1 MKDTTLVEAICLS
14 KFFPIRSG
22 FRLPFSPKSA
32 NFVKAVDDVSLKVS
46 EGETL
51 AVVGES
57 GCGKTTLARTIML
70 LLRPTSG
77 AVKFE
82 GQDIT
87 NLKGKSLQMLKR
99 NMQIVF
105 QDPQA
110 SLDPRYKVQD
120 SVSEPLKT
128 LTDMSR
134 EEYEKRTTE
143 TLEAVGLGKEFMDR
157 FPRQLSGGQQQRVSI
172 ARAISLH
179 PKLVVLDEPTSAL
192 DVSIQAQL
200 LNLLLRLQK
209 DFNLSYMLI
218 THNIAVAQYLGD
230 RMAVMYCGKI
240 VEMGGIKDTIK
251 EPLHPYSKTLISS
264 APTPNPWERNILNVE
279 VVGEVP
285 SAINPPS
292 GCRFHPRCPHS
303 REICSSKHP
312 DLVEIKKGHF
322 AACWLTTGKI

>member
-1 MKDTTLVEAICLS
+1 MKDSNLVEAISLS
-14 KFFPIRSG
+14 KYFPIRGG
-22 FRLPFSPKSA
+22 FRLPFLSKSTD
-32 NFVKAVDDVSLKVS
+32 FIKAVDDVSINVS

-77 AVKFE
+77 VVRFE

-87 NLKGKSLQMLKR
+87 NLKGRSLQRLKR

-110 SLDPRYKVQD
+110 SLDPRYKVRD

-128 LTDMSR
+128 LTEMSR
-134 EEYEKRTTE
+134 EEYEKRAAE
-143 TLEAVGLGKEFMDR
+143 TLEAVGLSREFMDR

-200 LNLLLRLQK
+200 LNLLLQLQK
-209 DFNLSYMLI
+209 DFSLSYMLI

-240 VEMGGIKDTIK
+240 VELGGIREVIN
-251 EPLHPYSKTLISS
+251 EPLHPYSQSLISS
-264 APTPNPWERNILNVE
+264 APVPNPWERNILNIE
-279 VVGEVP
+279 IVGEVP

-292 GCRFHPRCPHS
+292 GCRFHPRCPYA
-303 REICSSKHP
+303 RKICSSKHP
-312 DLVEIKKGHF
+312 DLEEIKKGHF
-322 AACWLTTGKI
+322 TACWFTAEKI

>member
-1 MKDTTLVEAICLS
+1 MKDTALVEAMRLS

-110 SLDPRYKVQD
+110 SLDPRYKVRD
-120 SVSEPLKT
+120 SVAEPLKT

-134 EEYEKRTTE
+134 EEYEKRAAE
-143 TLEAVGLGKEFMDR
+143 TLEAVGLGRDFMDR

-172 ARAISLH
+172 ARAISLN

-200 LNLLLRLQK
+200 LNLLLQLQE

-240 VEMGGIKDTIK
+240 VELGGIREAIK
-251 EPLHPYSKTLISS
+251 EPLHPYSQALISS

-292 GCRFHPRCPHS
+292 GCRFHPRCPYAG
-303 REICSSKHP
+303 EICSSKHP
-312 DLVEIKKGHF
+312 DLEEIKKGHF
-322 AACWLTTGKI
+322 AACWHTAGKI